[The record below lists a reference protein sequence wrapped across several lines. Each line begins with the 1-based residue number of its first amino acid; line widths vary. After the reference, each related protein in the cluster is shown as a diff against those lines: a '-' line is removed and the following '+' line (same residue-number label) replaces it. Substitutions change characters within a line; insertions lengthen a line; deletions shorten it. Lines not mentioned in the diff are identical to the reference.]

1 MAHLPLDC
9 PHTHCRTRKA
19 GFTTLDG
26 YAATKGLGYM
36 FAACGVCNGAVILVL
51 KDPYGY
57 IGGSD
62 FTQIATE
69 DIQAWLVGTFPST
82 PKPTAIEAAPE
93 NVASSFRQAEAA
105 FDGEHWDNAAL
116 MYRKAVERSLRHVD
130 PSGSG
135 TLAQRIRDLEAR
147 HALPPTLIAMMD
159 RIRFLGNDA
168 AHEDED
174 ITAPEAADARE
185 FVTLLLTYLF
195 ELPARIERAEI
206 AREKRLGKS

>member
-1 MAHLPLDC
+1 MAHFRLDC
-9 PHTHCRTRKA
+9 PHPVCRTKRA
-19 GFTTLDG
+19 GFHTRDG
-26 YAATKGLGYM
+26 YAVSRHTGYV
-36 FAACGVCNGAVILVL
+36 FTQCGVCGGAVVLVL
-51 KDPYGY
+51 RSEFGNVHPEGIKNPSVENIKD
-57 IGGSD
+57 
-62 FTQIATE
+62 
-69 DIQAWLVGTFPST
+69 WLAGTYPEA
-82 PKPTAIEAAPE
+82 PTLNAIEAAPE

-105 FDGEHWDNAAL
+105 FDGGHWDNAAL

-206 AREKRLGKS
+206 AREKRLGKT